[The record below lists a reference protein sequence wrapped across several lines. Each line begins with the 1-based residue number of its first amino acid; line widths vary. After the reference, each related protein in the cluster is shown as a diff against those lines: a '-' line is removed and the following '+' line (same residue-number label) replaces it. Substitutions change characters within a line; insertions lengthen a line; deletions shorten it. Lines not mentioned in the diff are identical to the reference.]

1 VKSKSFVRIVTGIGI
16 VLLVASAV
24 SQGLELKHDK
34 VTVESRVTALENKVA
49 LLESK
54 VAFLENKV
62 IELEKQIANPPVR
75 IVPCK

>member
-1 VKSKSFVRIVTGIGI
+1 MKSKSFVRIVTGIGI

-34 VTVESRVTALENKVA
+34 VTVESRVTALENKVT

-54 VAFLENKV
+54 IN
-62 IELEKQIANPPVR
+62 ELEKQIANPPVK